1 MRWMWVFALLLA
13 GCGHV
18 GIDHYRSSSPA
29 FNLNAYF
36 TGQTRA
42 WGLVQNYRGE
52 VVRRFSVDLCGY
64 QRDGQLIL
72 DEDFVYDDGETQ
84 FRQWRISP
92 DGDGRWK
99 GRADDIIGVAEGSEA
114 GFALQWAYQMDL
126 EVDDTVY
133 RVSFDDWMYRL
144 DEQHVFNRAAIK
156 KWGVTVAEVTL
167 FFEKR
172 APDCQPVTRRQ

>member
-1 MRWMWVFALLLA
+1 MRMAWLGVLLLT

-18 GIDHYRSSSPA
+18 SIEDYRGSEPA
-29 FNLNAYF
+29 FSLQEYF

-42 WGLVQNYRGE
+42 WGLVQNYRGQ

-64 QRDGQLIL
+64 EQGGELVL

-84 FRQWRISP
+84 FRQWRINSAAN
-92 DGDGRWK
+92 GQWQ
-99 GRADDIIGVAEGSEA
+99 GRADDIIGVAEGEEA

-126 EVDDTVY
+126 EVDGSQY

-144 DEQHVFNRAAIK
+144 DEQHVFNRADIK

-167 FFEKR
+167 FFDKL
-172 APDCQPVTRRQ
+172 APSCQPAERR